1 MINII
6 NFFVLIVM
14 INSSLITNLDGEI
27 DIKATDY
34 TNSISY
40 NDIPEGQPMEVTQM
54 EVNLYKNI
62 ILLFII
68 IRKN

>member
-1 MINII
+1 
-6 NFFVLIVM
+6 M